1 MSRSIASV
9 HAYAMV
15 ALPPHSA
22 DLGWPSEGLSS
33 AGPNDLSFS
42 SVYLAVKRAER
53 LLDSGENHC
62 EQIFACL
69 PCWQWAI
76 YLKTEFSACTYKGCV
91 AMAMRPQKLQIA

>member
-1 MSRSIASV
+1 MRAEFCIIESNA
-9 HAYAMV
+9 
-15 ALPPHSA
+15 P
-22 DLGWPSEGLSS
+22 GLKANFYEPYVDKPT

-42 SVYLAVKRAER
+42 SVYLAVKKAES

-76 YLKTEFSACTYKGCV
+76 S
-91 AMAMRPQKLQIA
+91 

>member
-1 MSRSIASV
+1 MLAFSSLAHFHGFV
-9 HAYAMV
+9 V
-15 ALPPHSA
+15 
-22 DLGWPSEGLSS
+22 WS

-42 SVYLAVKRAER
+42 SVYLAVKKAES

-76 YLKTEFSACTYKGCV
+76 ILKNRVFRTHV
-91 AMAMRPQKLQIA
+91 